1 MDHQTGI
8 VDAVRDAFN
17 DTQTADLKILVD
29 GRELHAH
36 KVPYLYKINYQDLG
50 SSENSLSLFPYTS
63 G

>member
-1 MDHQTGI
+1 MEQQAGI

-29 GRELHAH
+29 GKEIYAH
-36 KVPYLYKINYQDLG
+36 KVDSPLNQDYFSNFRLF
-50 SSENSLSLFPYTS
+50 SRSVAIISEP